1 MAMTLE
7 EFVKRTG
14 AEEVAG
20 NIIVGVMAERKIIGT
35 VADGTFNLNAD
46 GQIILQA
53 LEAGDP
59 KAAERRAPRK
69 KATETAGKTADDVA
83 E

>member
-20 NIIVGVMAERKIIGT
+20 NIIVGVMADRKIIGT

-46 GQIILQA
+46 GQEILKA

-59 KAAERRAPRK
+59 KAVERRAPRK
-69 KATETAGKTADDVA
+69 KATELAGKTAADVA

>member
-20 NIIVGVMAERKIIGT
+20 NIIVGVLAERKIIGT

-69 KATETAGKTADDVA
+69 KATDLAGKTAEDVA

>member
-20 NIIVGVMAERKIIGT
+20 NIIVGQMSERKIVGV

-46 GQIILQA
+46 GQTILAA

-59 KAAERRAPRK
+59 DAADKRAPRK
-69 KATETAGKTADDVA
+69 KATDLAGKVA